1 VKFPHPTAGH
11 VTVPAS
17 ALKMGGTPVEYRS
30 PPPLLGE
37 HTESVLTELA
47 NVSSESLAELRKR
60 TVI

>member
-1 VKFPHPTAGH
+1 
-11 VTVPAS
+11 
-17 ALKMGGTPVEYRS
+17 MGGTPVEYRS

-60 TVI
+60 KVI